1 MTGTHVHPI
10 EVDGEI
16 AGLAVR
22 LRRGFAFYAAD
33 AALRGL
39 EGRRFTRRRD
49 VVRAVGN
56 AHRRAQGRV
65 LLGTVSAIAL
75 GLAAV
80 PFGAGEAHAIDAPT
94 QERIDALEKA
104 IKAQQTQIEQQQQQ
118 IRDLKS
124 GLQNQVADVR
134 RAAGE
139 APKVTLN
146 NGRPTLATSDGKFTV
161 SLRSNIQFDYANYLQ
176 SDGGNF
182 ATSPRRG
189 SVGDAA
195 ESVRARDLGSGTNF
209 RRAQFGIEGKLFG
222 DFDYAAIFEFGG
234 TGVEDQGRITQ
245 AWLGYSGLKPV
256 QFRVGALAPP
266 TGLDDAFSGA
276 ATLFLERATPAEL
289 ARAVAGGDAR
299 SSAGVQGSG
308 ERWFASGYFTGATAN
323 AAAAFD
329 EQTAF
334 VGRTTYVPYKDAD
347 TLVHVGVNGSYV
359 FSPSQGDPSTAATTA
374 RSPVRFRDR
383 PEIRV
388 DGTRLIDT
396 GNINAEDVAVVGA
409 ELGATWKAAYLA
421 GEYFYY
427 KVDRANIGTAN
438 LPSPDF
444 QGWYVQAAY
453 ALTGETRSY
462 APASGGFGALRPANP
477 FSLDGSGW
485 GAFEIAARYSFADLN
500 YREGSP
506 GTALPSGGIRG
517 GEQTAWTAGLN
528 WYANNSVRVLL
539 NYQWVAVDRLSPGG
553 TAFDGGAA
561 ITTPLAGTQ
570 IGQNLQVFSI
580 RTQFAF

>member
-33 AALRGL
+33 AELRGL

-49 VVRAVGN
+49 IVRAVGDT
-56 AHRRAQGRV
+56 HRRAQTRAHTHA
-65 LLGTVSAIAL
+65 LLGAVSAIAL
-75 GLAAV
+75 GLAIV
-80 PFGAGEAHAIDAPT
+80 PLGAAPAHAIDAAT

-104 IKAQQTQIEQQQQQ
+104 IKAQQSQIELQQQQ

-134 RAAGE
+134 KTTADL
-139 APKVTLN
+139 PKVTLN
-146 NGRPTLATSDGKFTV
+146 NGRPTLATADGKFTV

-176 SDGGNF
+176 HDGGNF

-189 SVGDAA
+189 SIGDATEA
-195 ESVRARDLGSGTNF
+195 VRARDLGSGTNF

-234 TGVEDQGRITQ
+234 SGVEDQGRITQ

-266 TGLDDAFSGA
+266 AGLDDAFSSA
-276 ATLFLERATPAEL
+276 ALLFLERATPAEL
-289 ARAVAGGDAR
+289 ARSLAGADAR
-299 SSAGVQGSG
+299 SSVGVQGSG
-308 ERWFASGYFTGATAN
+308 ERWFASGYFTGSSAN
-323 AAAAFD
+323 TAAAFD

-334 VGRTTYVPYKDAD
+334 VGRATYVPYKDND
-347 TLVHVGVNGSYV
+347 TLVHVGINGSYV

-383 PEIRV
+383 PESRV
-388 DGTRLIDT
+388 DTTRLIDT

-427 KVDRANIGTAN
+427 KVDRAN
-438 LPSPDF
+438 LPGQSLSSPDF
-444 QGWYVQAAY
+444 KGYYVQAAY
-453 ALTGETRSY
+453 ALTGETRTY
-462 APASGGFGALRPANP
+462 APASGGFAALRPANP
-477 FSLDGSGW
+477 FNLDGSGW
-485 GAFEIAARYSFADLN
+485 GAFEIAGRYSFTDLN
-500 YREGSP
+500 YNEGSP
-506 GTALPSGGIRG
+506 GTALPTGGVRG
-517 GEQTAWTAGLN
+517 GEQTAWTLGLN
-528 WYANNSVRVLL
+528 WYPNNSVRVLVD
-539 NYQWVAVDRLSPGG
+539 YQWVAVDRLSLGPALDAG
-553 TAFDGGAA
+553 T
-561 ITTPLAGTQ
+561 PRAGTQ
-570 IGQNLQVFSI
+570 IGQNLQVFSV